1 MGRMR
6 PRCACRAAARSG
18 HSAIPPRAA
27 RSCYAAPQRAAAR
40 GRAHRFRRQPA
51 SFLLC
56 SGRSQKRSA
65 ISSLRKQP
73 TVTDEFVLYTNPM
86 ARGRIVRRML
96 EETGLPCRVEVLD
109 DASTMKAPAYLAVNP
124 MGTVPAIRRNGAVVT
139 ECAALCAYLADAFPA
154 TGLAP
159 DGPARAAYF
168 RWLFFCRRS
177 AGGSHCRPHARARGT
192 RRQAGHGRLWDL
204 CKGHGRTRTAVTAKP
219 FIAGDRFSAA
229 DVYVGSHVGWGRQ
242 FGTIEKRSPP
252 FPTIGRVSATAR
264 PTGAQPPSTTRQ
276 WRR

>member
-1 MGRMR
+1 MRRTRVQGNARRRHGTHATALRVPCGRAVRSLSASPAR
-6 PRCACRAAARSG
+6 PTPAG
-18 HSAIPPRAA
+18 HSAMPARAA
-27 RSCYAAPQRAAAR
+27 RSCYATPQCAAAR

-65 ISSLRKQP
+65 ISSPRKQP
-73 TVTDEFVLYTNPM
+73 TVTDELVLYTNPM
-86 ARGRIVRRML
+86 SRGRIVRRML

-109 DASTMKAPAYLAVNP
+109 YASTMKAPAYLAVNP
-124 MGTVPAIRRNGAVVT
+124 MGTVPAIRRNGAVLT

-177 AGGSHCRPHARARGT
+177 AGGGHCRPHALARGT

-204 CKGHGRTRTAVTAKP
+204 CKGHGRTRTGGNGETLHRRRSLQRGGCLCRLAYRPGPAV
-219 FIAGDRFSAA
+219 RN
-229 DVYVGSHVGWGRQ
+229 H
-242 FGTIEKRSPP
+242 
-252 FPTIGRVSATAR
+252 
-264 PTGAQPPSTTRQ
+264 
-276 WRR
+276 